1 MSLIRVRAYARAAHF
16 GPTILITGISFVLTM
31 RLWWEG
37 PAYLIAF
44 TVFLGQLIIGW
55 SNDIYDY
62 GDDLK
67 HARLNKPLVAGEI
80 TVEQLRK
87 ATFILLP
94 IAVIANLIGP
104 LGLKGGLVYLLGV
117 GCGIAYNFYFKFSP
131 LSPLPYALACAAL
144 PASIF
149 YATDRTPPMWVLA
162 AGSMLGVA
170 FHFLNVIKDLAH
182 DRESGIGGL
191 PQRLGKRASSAI
203 ALVLAIAT
211 GMLFLN
217 SPVSRDLSSIEFN
230 YSSAFIVGGERP
242 VNVDMPSGYS
252 RKAPAPLLIDLHG
265 YSGNSQS
272 QLRFSLLAAATQK
285 RGVIYA
291 APDGLLDSQGNQFWN
306 ASKACCNF
314 NNNPVD
320 DVAYIQSL
328 IDEISSKVS
337 VDSKRIYLF
346 GHSNGHFMTYKFA
359 CSRPESVA
367 AIAGLAGAMDSDV
380 ATCAPSA
387 AVNVLHIHGTS
398 DATILYDGG
407 SLFDNLYTSAA
418 TSVKRWA
425 QIDKCLTSP
434 QIGAAF
440 DLIGTLEGAETT
452 PTIYSCPRTTVE
464 LWSIDGGTH
473 SPDIDESSALKIVDW
488 FLAHPKK

>member
-1 MSLIRVRAYARAAHF
+1 MSLIRIRAYAKAAHF
-16 GPTILITGISFVLTM
+16 GPTILITTISFALAM
-31 RLWWEG
+31 RLLWEG
-37 PAYLIAF
+37 PAYGIAF
-44 TVFLGQLIIGW
+44 TIFLGQLIIGW

-87 ATFILLP
+87 TTFILLP
-94 IAVIANLIGP
+94 IAIIANVIGP
-104 LGLKGGLVYLLGV
+104 LGVKGGLVYLLGV

-131 LSPLPYALACAAL
+131 LSPLPYAVACTAL

-149 YATDRTPPMWVLA
+149 FAIDRTPPMWVLA

-191 PQRLGKRASSAI
+191 PQRLGKRASIAI
-203 ALVLAIAT
+203 ALVLAIASA
-211 GMLFLN
+211 MLFLN
-217 SPVSRDLSSIEFN
+217 RPVSGDLSSIEFN
-230 YSSAFIVGGERP
+230 YSSPFIVGGERP
-242 VNVDMPSGYS
+242 VNVNMPNRYS
-252 RKAPAPLLIDLHG
+252 KLTPAALLIDLHG

-272 QLRFSLLAAATQK
+272 QTSFTFLVTAAEK
-285 RGVIYA
+285 RGLIYA

-337 VDSKRIYLF
+337 VDSKRIYIF

-359 CSRPESVA
+359 CSRPETVA

-380 ATCAPSA
+380 TTCAPSA

-418 TSVKRWA
+418 SSVKRWA

-434 QIGAAF
+434 QIGTAF
-440 DLIGTLEGAETT
+440 DLIRSLDGAETI
-452 PTIYSCPRTTVE
+452 PTIYSCPRTRVE
-464 LWSIDGGTH
+464 LWSINGGAH
-473 SPDIDESSALKIVDW
+473 SPDIDLSSALKIVDW